1 MQYFFIADG
10 NGALSLRDFTRLSL
24 FINKTTG
31 IKMPPEKRIMLQCR
45 LQKRLN
51 ALNIPN
57 FKSYCDYLFSNQG
70 QAEELTAMI
79 DAVCTNKTDFFR
91 EPAHFEYLT
100 KELLPEKPVNA
111 RLKIWSAGCS
121 SGEEVYSL
129 AITLREFQKPLNFEI
144 LGTDISTRMLWR
156 ASEGVYD
163 EEKLEDAPA
172 ELKKKYF
179 LRSTAPGKKNG
190 SRDQ

>member
-1 MQYFFIADG
+1 
-10 NGALSLRDFTRLSL
+10 
-24 FINKTTG
+24 
-31 IKMPPEKRIMLQCR
+31 MPPEKRIMLQCR

-91 EPAHFEYLT
+91 ESAHFEYLT

-111 RLKIWSAGCS
+111 KLKIWSAGCS
-121 SGEEVYSL
+121 TGDVERLIPYVPDQFVL
-129 AITLREFQKPLNFEI
+129 AIDLAAQEMRVDWDPEF
-144 LGTDISTRMLWR
+144 
-156 ASEGVYD
+156 
-163 EEKLEDAPA
+163 
-172 ELKKKYF
+172 
-179 LRSTAPGKKNG
+179 
-190 SRDQ
+190 